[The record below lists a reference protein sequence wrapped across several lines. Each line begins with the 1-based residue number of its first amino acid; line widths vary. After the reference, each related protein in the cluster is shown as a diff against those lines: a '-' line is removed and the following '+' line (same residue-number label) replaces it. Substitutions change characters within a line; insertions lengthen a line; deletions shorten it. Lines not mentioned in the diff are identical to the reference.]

1 MFAKMKQLLS
11 DSFAFALVTL
21 GNKLV
26 SLLML
31 PVYTTYLSTAK
42 FGDWDV
48 TNTLTMLITYIC
60 ILGTDAALAYYY
72 FDAKTEEDRRSYLSV
87 AVFYSVGV
95 SIFFLFVFT
104 LLSGP
109 ISFSLYD
116 GQADYG
122 ILIILA
128 SISTVEAIFIQ
139 QMLAFARFSRRVWTF
154 NIMSLFY
161 WVGSSLLNILF
172 LVFYQQGVVGI
183 FIGQVLGGALT
194 SLLLLLIFWKN
205 FTFKFKWEHLHDLL
219 RYGAPL
225 VPSLL
230 SFWIMSS
237 LSRPLIYHIVSP
249 SDAGVYGAAVRVA
262 TFITLITSAFQ
273 LAWRPFVMSIK
284 DQANAPVIFSMV
296 ARFLLLLGTIAIMM
310 LTFFIKPIMILITAD
325 SDPAYIVAY
334 PIVWMLSTGT
344 LLNTLYVVVSAGL
357 LVTKKTAAISQ
368 VFMVATVI
376 YLVGNIVLIPLYSFW
391 GTAIMT
397 LLTYVFI
404 VYYVYFKGQKAYPIP
419 FKIKSITAYLLI
431 YLALMVGITYVQV
444 SGLSHQWLYYG
455 LAWIGVLVSVFAT
468 KLFSYRSLFRLKNM
482 LRPLFQRKQENI

>member
-1 MFAKMKQLLS
+1 MFAKMKQLFS
-11 DSFAFALVTL
+11 DSLAFALVTL

-26 SLLML
+26 SLLLL
-31 PVYTTYLSTAK
+31 PVYTEYLPPAK
-42 FGDWDV
+42 LGDWDM

-72 FDAKTEEDRRSYLSV
+72 FDAKTEEDKRSYLSV

-95 SIFFLFVFT
+95 SIFLLFVFT

-109 ISFSLYD
+109 ISSSLYN
-116 GQADYG
+116 GQVDYG

-139 QMLAFARFSRRVWTF
+139 QMLAFARFSRRIWTF
-154 NIMSLFY
+154 NTMSLFY

-172 LVFYQQGVVGI
+172 LVVYQQGVIGI

-194 SLLLLLIFWKN
+194 SLLLFLIFWKN
-205 FTFKFKWEHLHDLL
+205 FTFKFKWEHLYDLL

-237 LSRPLIYHIVSP
+237 LSRPLIYHMVSP
-249 SDAGVYGAAVRVA
+249 DDVGIYGAAVRVA

-273 LAWRPFVMSIK
+273 LAWRPFAMSIK
-284 DQANAPVIFSMV
+284 DQANAPHIFSMV
-296 ARFLLLLGTIAIMM
+296 ARLLLIMGTSAIM
-310 LTFFIKPIMILITAD
+310 LLAFFIKPIMMIIT
-325 SDPAYIVAY
+325 SPAYVGAY

-344 LLNTLYVVVSAGL
+344 LLNTLYVVVSVGL
-357 LVTKKTAAISQ
+357 LITKKTADISK

-376 YLVGNIVLIPLYSFW
+376 YLVGNVMLIPLYSFW

-397 LLTYVFI
+397 LLTYLFI
-404 VYYVYFKGQKAYPIP
+404 LYYVYFKGQKAYSIP
-419 FKIKSITAYLLI
+419 FKIKSMTAYLTV
-431 YLALMVGITYVQV
+431 YLVLMVGVTYVQV
-444 SGLSHQWLYYG
+444 NEWEHRWLYY
-455 LAWIGVLVSVFAT
+455 LIAWLCVLFSIFAT
-468 KLFSYRSLFRLKNM
+468 RLFSYRSLFRLKNM
-482 LRPLFQRKQENI
+482 LHPLFHRKQENI